1 MPVISCDDE
10 LVRINVFNL
19 FYSLCNVSVT
29 IRAVIIVIN
38 IKFATRPEGVSKY
51 SAGNP
56 DRLTDGTLANHSQ

>member
-1 MPVISCDDE
+1 MCLFFCDDGH
-10 LVRINVFNL
+10 VRVNVFNL

-56 DRLTDGTLANHSQ
+56 ERLTDGTLANHSQ